1 MPNRKLNNNYF
12 AEVCIFISVK
22 IQAHFSILLRY
33 SLKFFVWQQR
43 SYVFFGVARLGY
55 AFLFIK
61 SAKKNNEERTV
72 SMKKR
77 RIASALLSGAM
88 LMSMCC
94 FGASATESEN
104 DVIIFGDLNLDSS
117 VNLLD
122 AITSQ
127 KYIINSIT
135 LDDITAV
142 DESLLDINKD
152 GTINLLDAIALQK
165 HLVNLDVKEYIGKI
179 VYEWVPAGTAVT
191 KTVHHDAVTEEVP
204 VYKTYGFN
212 ICNQCGA
219 DVTDVNVLV
228 EHYLDSDTCISYH
241 CESRTVQV
249 GTETKVVKDAW
260 DEVVVTIIDNGYWEH
275 K

>member
-1 MPNRKLNNNYF
+1 MRFYLL
-12 AEVCIFISVK
+12 VK
-22 IQAHFSILLRY
+22 MQALICILLYVDVR
-33 SLKFFVWQQR
+33 FVWRQR
-43 SYVFFGVARLGY
+43 SCVFFGVARLGY

-61 SAKKNNEERTV
+61 SAKKNNKERTV

-191 KTVHHDAVTEEVP
+191 KTIHHDAVTREEP
-204 VYKTYGFN
+204 IYETYW
-212 ICNQCGA
+212 
-219 DVTDVNVLV
+219 VNVCNV
-228 EHYLDSDTCISYH
+228 CGQGFTNTDSLEDHLIWELYNNDGGSYH
-241 CESRTVQV
+241 AEKRQIQTGSKTVV
-249 GTETKVVKDAW
+249 DKAAW
-260 DEVVVTIIDNGYWEH
+260 DEVVVTIIDNGYWEY